1 MAHPNQIRI
10 MQNGSGWYWEV
21 VAQDRDVIAR
31 GFAYTHAQARAD
43 AENASHRETPIYE
56 LESPDDC
63 SVMNQAT
70 AGRYIRLVEAR
81 DLRVGSQLT

>member
-1 MAHPNQIRI
+1 MVHPNQIRI

-21 VAQDRDVIAR
+21 VTQDRDVIAR
-31 GFAYTHAQARAD
+31 GIAYTHAQARAD
-43 AENASHRETPIYE
+43 AENASRSETPVYE

-63 SVMNQAT
+63 SVNQAT